1 MRRFTLIINPRPH
14 VFLKFYLIKSVSAFV
29 FFIFIKHHSGGTI
42 DMKTI
47 DDVLPLLKKIM
58 KLVANTFG
66 EDCEIV
72 LHDWSKGYE
81 QSIIAIENGN
91 VTNRKVGNCGSN
103 LGLEI
108 MRGSIK
114 DGDRF
119 NYITK
124 TSYGKILKS
133 STIYL
138 TDDNK
143 QPLGALCINLDITNY
158 LNFQKSLESIIAVPE
173 NEKIEAST
181 EFHAQD
187 INQLSDFLL
196 QKSLELVKKPVN
208 KLTKDDKITII
219 RYLDEKGMFLITK
232 SGDKVCQ
239 TLNISKFTLYNYLD
253 IIRSEKE
260 AEAD

>member
-1 MRRFTLIINPRPH
+1 
-14 VFLKFYLIKSVSAFV
+14 
-29 FFIFIKHHSGGTI
+29 
-42 DMKTI
+42 MKTI

-158 LNFQKSLESIIAVPE
+158 LNFQKSLETIIAVPE
-173 NEKIEAST
+173 NEKI
-181 EFHAQD
+181 
-187 INQLSDFLL
+187 
-196 QKSLELVKKPVN
+196 
-208 KLTKDDKITII
+208 
-219 RYLDEKGMFLITK
+219 
-232 SGDKVCQ
+232 
-239 TLNISKFTLYNYLD
+239 
-253 IIRSEKE
+253 
-260 AEAD
+260 

>member
-1 MRRFTLIINPRPH
+1 
-14 VFLKFYLIKSVSAFV
+14 
-29 FFIFIKHHSGGTI
+29 
-42 DMKTI
+42 MKTI
-47 DDVLPLLKKIM
+47 EEVFPLLKQIM
-58 KLVANTFG
+58 KLISNTFG

-91 VTNRKVGNCGSN
+91 VTNREVGNCGSN

-108 MRGSIK
+108 MRGTIK

-143 QPLGALCINLDITNY
+143 HPLGALCINLDITNY
-158 LNFQKSLESIIAVPE
+158 LNFQKSLNYIIDIPDD
-173 NEKIEAST
+173 EKIET
-181 EFHAQD
+181 NIEFHAHD
-187 INQLSDFLL
+187 ITQLADYLL
-196 QKSLELVKKPVN
+196 KKSLELIPKPIE
-208 KLTKDDKITII
+208 KFTKDDKISVIK
-219 RYLDEKGMFLITK
+219 YLDDKGMFLITK

-253 IIRSEKE
+253 IIRSKKE
-260 AEAD
+260 TSTNAPEI

>member
-1 MRRFTLIINPRPH
+1 
-14 VFLKFYLIKSVSAFV
+14 
-29 FFIFIKHHSGGTI
+29 
-42 DMKTI
+42 MKTI

-124 TSYGKILKS
+124 TSY
-133 STIYL
+133 
-138 TDDNK
+138 
-143 QPLGALCINLDITNY
+143 
-158 LNFQKSLESIIAVPE
+158 
-173 NEKIEAST
+173 
-181 EFHAQD
+181 
-187 INQLSDFLL
+187 
-196 QKSLELVKKPVN
+196 
-208 KLTKDDKITII
+208 
-219 RYLDEKGMFLITK
+219 
-232 SGDKVCQ
+232 
-239 TLNISKFTLYNYLD
+239 
-253 IIRSEKE
+253 
-260 AEAD
+260 